1 MRSSRR
7 RGFGLISAEQAADIR
22 RREKL
27 STAWLRKHRSGRSGW
42 VSYDPKDP
50 KLPPSVRRQP
60 TNEERSELEL
70 FEFMRDRP
78 DRYFAYYNNA
88 MTEIGTF
95 TGQKLG
101 NIIQKGTIYR
111 TGWGPGARKQ
121 RVRVRAITG
130 DTYAG
135 PCELD
140 AGTYCRL
147 RKVKG

>member
-1 MRSSRR
+1 MTCKCS
-7 RGFGLISAEQAADIR
+7 RGFGLISEEQAEDIR

-27 STAWLRKHRSGRSGW
+27 ARSWLQKNRSGRGGW

-50 KLPPSVRRQP
+50 KLPPSVHRQP
-60 TNEERSELEL
+60 TNDERSELEM
-70 FEFMRDRP
+70 FEFTRNRP
-78 DRYFAYYNNA
+78 DRYFAYYDQT
-88 MTEIGTF
+88 MSKVTTF

-101 NIIQKGTIYR
+101 DITWKGQIYK
-111 TGWGPGARKQ
+111 TGWGQGARKQ

-147 RKVKG
+147 RKVGR